1 MFQHLLKQFIGS
13 QTAKDS
19 FISSTGQLAASVM
32 GAVFFALT
40 ARFLG
45 PKNFGIFS
53 LALASAVIV
62 KDLLGPAINANLL
75 RFVPAQTDK
84 TVAYQYIK
92 YAALIVLAY
101 YAVISPIIL
110 VANRF
115 FSFVIFHQ
123 FFFALIP
130 LTIATALGFS
140 LAGFISGYL
149 QAEKMFFQD
158 ALLTMAQP
166 MLRLIFLT
174 LVYSLGLLSIQSLL
188 VLNLTAYVIV
198 SVAGLSFFSPAILAT
213 KVSAKVR
220 RATNRFLPLMAASV
234 GTSTVTDRLNLFITN
249 FYTSASEVSLLAVV
263 GALFTPAKQISG
275 SISSVLGSRF
285 AAFQTRAEAYDYL
298 QKAVALSSLMASLLI
313 TSMIFARPVILIIY
327 GQAFAD
333 AIPIFQVFT
342 IAYAFFIFQ
351 IPFSAMLLYFKGRS
365 DLLAVIAGTSLI
377 LTVAANLILI
387 PRFGVIGA
395 ASSLVAVLIASAI
408 ITIAASFLARR
419 HVRST

>member
-1 MFQHLLKQFIGS
+1 
-13 QTAKDS
+13 
-19 FISSTGQLAASVM
+19 
-32 GAVFFALT
+32 
-40 ARFLG
+40 
-45 PKNFGIFS
+45 
-53 LALASAVIV
+53 
-62 KDLLGPAINANLL
+62 
-75 RFVPAQTDK
+75 
-84 TVAYQYIK
+84 
-92 YAALIVLAY
+92 
-101 YAVISPIIL
+101 
-110 VANRF
+110 
-115 FSFVIFHQ
+115 
-123 FFFALIP
+123 
-130 LTIATALGFS
+130 
-140 LAGFISGYL
+140 
-149 QAEKMFFQD
+149 
-158 ALLTMAQP
+158 

-174 LVYSLGLLSIQSLL
+174 RVYSLGLLSIQSLL

-298 QKAVALSSLMASLLI
+298 QKAVALSSIMASLLI

-333 AIPIFQVFT
+333 AIPIFQIFT

-365 DLLAVIAGTSLI
+365 DLLAVIAGISLI